1 LRGDDLPVPASP
13 HYARGFRVHSRID
26 EGLNMQGGFAS
37 VKVLGF
43 IVWCGFAAY
52 RYIALEDS
60 AYRAPFVIIIGVV
73 SAALLSFEFLY
84 LPD

>member
-1 LRGDDLPVPASP
+1 
-13 HYARGFRVHSRID
+13 
-26 EGLNMQGGFAS
+26 MQGGFAS